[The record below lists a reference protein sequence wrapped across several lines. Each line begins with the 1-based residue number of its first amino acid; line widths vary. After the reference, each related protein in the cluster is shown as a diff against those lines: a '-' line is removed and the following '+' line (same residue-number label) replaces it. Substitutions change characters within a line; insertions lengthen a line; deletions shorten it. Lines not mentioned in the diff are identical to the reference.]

1 MPLPELL
8 PLVPAPML
16 PDESV
21 LEDEPALSLP
31 AASDEPLAPPVLPA
45 PVLPVLLEPVLPDE
59 SLLAPALPAAPGL
72 LLELLDSALT
82 PNDANDADI
91 ANTNKIRFFILFS
104 CK

>member
-21 LEDEPALSLP
+21 LEDEPVLPLP
-31 AASDEPLAPPVLPA
+31 AASDEPLEPVLPA
-45 PVLPVLLEPVLPDE
+45 PVLLEPVLPDE

-72 LLELLDSALT
+72 LLELLESA
-82 PNDANDADI
+82 
-91 ANTNKIRFFILFS
+91 
-104 CK
+104 